1 MLYILCIL
9 FQVCFLIMQINLS
22 INKAWKN
29 SICIFMEGWRRGG
42 FLRLRLHKKKKSFQ
56 IFY

>member
-1 MLYILCIL
+1 
-9 FQVCFLIMQINLS
+9 MQINLS

-29 SICIFMEGWRRGG
+29 SICIFMEGWRGG
-42 FLRLRLHKKKKSFQ
+42 VFLRLRLHKKKKKSFQ